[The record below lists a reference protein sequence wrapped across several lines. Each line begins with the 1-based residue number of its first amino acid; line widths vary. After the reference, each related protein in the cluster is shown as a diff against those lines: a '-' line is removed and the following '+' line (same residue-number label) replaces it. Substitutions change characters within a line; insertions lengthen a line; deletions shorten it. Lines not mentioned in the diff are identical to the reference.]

1 MNKFIVIFSI
11 SLLGTA
17 MAVEKDIEFEKAVNA
32 RVLEKSKMLDQKNIV
47 NFLKNLLKK
56 EEELKALEI
65 RLKRKEEAL
74 NLQSKELGDKIGR
87 FVASQKK
94 FIGCIDGLEKG
105 KKQKTAHLVE
115 IIGGM
120 KPSMAGKVLSVQD
133 LDIAVAILSELPAQK
148 MSKIFNSMDQEIS
161 ARLQKQYMDMKK

>member
-1 MNKFIVIFSI
+1 MTKFIVIFLTSI
-11 SLLGTA
+11 LSLA
-17 MAVEKDIEFEKAVNA
+17 MAAEENAELEKKINA
-32 RVLEKSKMLDQKNIV
+32 RVLEKLKLLNQDNIV
-47 NFLKNLLKK
+47 NFSRNLLKK
-56 EEELKALEI
+56 EEELKNLEA
-65 RLKRKEEAL
+65 RLKRKEEEMGL
-74 NLQSKELGDKIGR
+74 HSKALGDKIGR

-94 FIGCIDGLEKG
+94 FIGCIDNLEKG
-105 KKQKTAHLVE
+105 KKQRVSHLVE

-120 KPSMAGKVLSVQD
+120 RPAMAGKVLSVQD